1 LCWINFDHDL
11 SAIGSANRIGGL
23 LFMVMQTVSPSS
35 LEPSLPL
42 PVANYQILRRLG
54 EGGFAQVYEA
64 WDVRLQR
71 AVALKRLKPTHA
83 KLRAEHLL
91 TEGQLAASL
100 SHPAFVQVYAIDD
113 DGDTQSI
120 VMELVRGQTLREF
133 AGSTPQTEA
142 LALDIVRQVAEAMD
156 EAHQANLAHGDLKA
170 SNLMVEPSGRIRILD
185 FGLARRL
192 DPLATQTVAAGGGE
206 GTISYMAPERL
217 QGRGPTPSA
226 DIYAL
231 GVILY
236 ELLAGKLP
244 FSELNGFAL
253 AAAHLQS
260 TPARWPLPAG
270 VSAETTALLQSMVE
284 RDARKRCGSMRG
296 VCEAMGNVGRS
307 WITVPP
313 ALGKKGIT
321 SWILPAKVLASGII
335 ALLVAL
341 CLSGDVQQS
350 IMPDPVPMSDVAA
363 LQAGLQAL
371 QHPGHDGSLERATA
385 YFNGI
390 VAHNPRHAA
399 ANAGLSLA
407 YSLRHT
413 TDSYDESWL
422 RRADA
427 AAQQSLLLDDQLS
440 LSYAALAVV
449 RELQGMQDDALKLNE
464 RSLALDPNNPFALG
478 SKANIYLQ
486 QHRYIEAESAIK
498 TAIQIYPNERRFT
511 DLLGELRFQQSDA
524 VAAEQAFRRS
534 IALDPAST
542 VSYANLNA
550 ALLYQHRDDEA
561 LHVLQQG
568 LQIKPDSRLYGN
580 LGAALFARGDMASAA
595 RAFEQAISATKGKPN
610 YYLDWANLADA
621 LRWLPGREADSRDAY
636 RHAIELLQSFL
647 QHEPKSATL
656 HSRLALYAAKIGEK
670 HIARDALAI
679 AMTGTS
685 LTADLHF
692 RAGITWELLGERQ
705 QAIDEILHSKS
716 LGYPIN
722 LIESE
727 PDLVSL
733 RRDLRYHQSRKGST

>member
-1 LCWINFDHDL
+1 MGMHI
-11 SAIGSANRIGGL
+11 
-23 LFMVMQTVSPSS
+23 VSPSS
-35 LEPSLPL
+35 LEPALPL
-42 PVANYQILRRLG
+42 PVAHYQILRRLG
-54 EGGFAQVYEA
+54 EGGYAQVYEA

-71 AVALKRLKPTHA
+71 AVALKRLKPTQA
-83 KLRAEHLL
+83 TLRAEHLL

-113 DGDTQSI
+113 DGATQSI

-156 EAHQANLAHGDLKA
+156 EAHQSNLAHGDLKA

-270 VSAETTALLQSMVE
+270 VSVSTTALLQSMVE
-284 RDARKRCGSMRG
+284 RDAGKRCGSMRG
-296 VCEAMGNVGRS
+296 VCEAIGGGGHIPVLMRVAEPRKRSPS
-307 WITVPP
+307 WIFQ
-313 ALGKKGIT
+313 AGGL
-321 SWILPAKVLASGII
+321 SAMLATMC
-335 ALLVAL
+335 VAL
-341 CLSGDVQQS
+341 CLTGDVRS
-350 IMPDPVPMSDVAA
+350 PSGPREYPLSDVEAVN
-363 LQAGLQAL
+363 AGLHAL
-371 QHPGHDGSLERATA
+371 LDIERDDNLNRAIA
-385 YFNGI
+385 YFNEVI
-390 VAHNPRHAA
+390 IHQPRHAA
-399 ANAGLSLA
+399 ATAGLALA
-407 YSLRHT
+407 YSLRYT
-413 TDSYDESWL
+413 TDSRDESWL
-422 RRADA
+422 KRADA
-427 AAQQSLLLDDQLS
+427 VAQHALTLDDQLS
-440 LSYAALAVV
+440 LAYASQAWV
-449 RELQGMQDDALKLNE
+449 RELQGKVDDALVLNE
-464 RSLALDPNNPFALG
+464 RSLTLDPRNAFALG
-478 SKANIYLQ
+478 SKANIFLH
-486 QHRYIEAESAIK
+486 QHRYAEAEKIINIAVG
-498 TAIQIYPNERRFT
+498 AYPNERWFT
-511 DLLGELRFQQSDA
+511 DLLGTLRFA
-524 VAAEQAFRRS
+524 EGNIIAAEQAFRRS
-534 IALDPAST
+534 ILLDPASA

-580 LGAALFARGDMASAA
+580 LGAALFARGDMANAA
-595 RAFEQAISATKGKPN
+595 HAFEQAISTGKGSPN

-621 LRWLPGREADSRDAY
+621 LRWLPGREEDARQAY
-636 RHAIELLQSFL
+636 RHAIDLLQPFL
-647 QHEPKSATL
+647 QREPGNPML
-656 HSRLALYAAKIGEK
+656 NSRLALYAGKIGAQ
-670 HIARDALAI
+670 HMSRQALAAALAGKSI
-679 AMTGTS
+679 G
-685 LTADLHF
+685 ADIHF

-705 QAIDEILHSKS
+705 RALDELLLSKS
-716 LGYPIN
+716 SGYPVS
-722 LIESE
+722 LIDSE
-727 PDLVSL
+727 PDLLSL
-733 RRDLRYHQSRKGST
+733 RRDLRYHHLEKGSK